1 MDAEAVTGTG
11 IGPRRALRHSVVT
24 RGATDVDRRVQ
35 NLICANRS
43 YGLRRT
49 GAVDIVRR
57 VTVVRSACRATAD
70 PAVCRAMEV
79 RAERPAMA
87 EAVALRAEA
96 VDIPAVGG
104 TSEAAVEVDT
114 PVVAGAAME
123 AGDTARSYELY

>member
-1 MDAEAVTGTG
+1 MV
-11 IGPRRALRHSVVT
+11 
-24 RGATDVDRRVQ
+24 
-35 NLICANRS
+35 
-43 YGLRRT
+43 
-49 GAVDIVRR
+49 
-57 VTVVRSACRATAD
+57 
-70 PAVCRAMEV
+70 
-79 RAERPAMA
+79 